1 MAPAG
6 SMSAEVYVYTFQE
19 VAFQP
24 VRARIDDL
32 DFSVAVV
39 FRDGFET
46 GDLGEWSAS
55 VP

>member
-1 MAPAG
+1 MQRCEEAPIT
-6 SMSAEVYVYTFQE
+6 EVYVYTFQE

-32 DFSVAVV
+32 DFSVAVL

-46 GDLGEWSAS
+46 GDLT
-55 VP
+55 